1 MRRGPV
7 GLQALNEAL
16 EQRLNPGDRQTVLAR
31 TGLRVGSRIVQTRND
46 YTVDREVMNGEVAF
60 VLDYDDEEDEARLSL
75 DDGERELVVPVS
87 ALETYETAWA
97 LTVHRSQGSQFPA
110 VVVPWSS
117 AYSMMLSRPLL
128 YTAITRAQQLCVLVG
143 ERSAV
148 TLALARS
155 RQRRRNSTLA
165 ERLLDTAHD

>member
-1 MRRGPV
+1 
-7 GLQALNEAL
+7 
-16 EQRLNPGDRQTVLAR
+16 
-31 TGLRVGSRIVQTRND
+31 
-46 YTVDREVMNGEVAF
+46 
-60 VLDYDDEEDEARLSL
+60 
-75 DDGERELVVPVS
+75 
-87 ALETYETAWA
+87 
-97 LTVHRSQGSQFPA
+97 
-110 VVVPWSS
+110 
-117 AYSMMLSRPLL
+117 MMLSRPLL